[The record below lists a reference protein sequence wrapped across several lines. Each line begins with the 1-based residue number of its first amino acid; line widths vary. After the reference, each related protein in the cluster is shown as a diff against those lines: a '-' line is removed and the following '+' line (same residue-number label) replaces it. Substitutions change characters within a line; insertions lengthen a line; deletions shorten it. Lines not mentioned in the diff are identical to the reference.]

1 MVGQQ
6 PAVHRT
12 ILVVDVEGF
21 GSERR
26 NDGHRLVV
34 RHGMYGALKQALKRA
49 GVEWGGCY
57 HEDRGDGVLVL
68 APPEEPKAIFVESL
82 PGELVMA
89 LAEHNDTHC
98 QQEQVRLR
106 MALHAGEVYFD
117 QHGVT
122 AASVNLTFRLLEAP
136 QLKAALAESSGTL
149 GLIASEWFFDAVI
162 RHAPA
167 SSPATYRPFR
177 VTVKET
183 TTVGWIARPDDP
195 YPPAQQALDT
205 PLALPAPLVLRQ
217 LPARTSTFVG
227 RAEELERLR
236 SILAKGTGGQDIGGA
251 VIISAINGT
260 AGIGKTALAL
270 HWAHEVAP
278 RFPGGQLY
286 VNLRGFDPSVSPVR
300 PADAIRGFLIAL
312 GEEPRCSGGELELD
326 ELAALYRSRVAG
338 RQLLI
343 LLDNARDADQVRP
356 LLPASSTC
364 LVVVTSRSHL
374 SSLITGEGAHLLTLD
389 LLSVA
394 EAHKLLAAHLGSDRI
409 SDEPAAVD
417 ELIDL
422 CARLPL
428 ALSIVAA
435 RAAAHP
441 AFKLATLAG
450 ELRDAGRRLDA
461 LDGGDLGTN
470 VQTVFSWSYRNLGKA
485 AALMFRMLGIHP
497 GPDISPHAA
506 ASLAGMPL
514 EQARMAL
521 AELTHHHLLAEH
533 SPGRFAFHDLLRSY
547 AAQQA
552 AAVDT
557 ETERRAATRRM
568 LDHYLHAAYTAALA
582 LHPSFDPIT
591 ISPPQPGLTPEPQ
604 LVGYAAVWAW
614 FEVEY
619 PVLLAAIQ
627 LAAARWGTH
636 AWQLAWTLTDYL
648 ARRGQ
653 WHDLA
658 VAQNVALSAAGN
670 HAGSR
675 GEALAHQGIGRA
687 CLGLGLH
694 AEARADL
701 EQALA
706 LFTQLGDQLGQAGT
720 HLIISWVLDDQD
732 HPADALQH
740 AEQALGL
747 YLIKDHRSG
756 QASALNDIGWYHS
769 RLGDQHRALTLCE
782 QALTLQQELG
792 DRRGLAYTLDS
803 LGYAHHHVGRYQDAA
818 AFYQQALD
826 FNDELGDRHL
836 QAAVLDRLGDTRH
849 ATGDGEAARASW
861 RQALD
866 ILDQFSLTSDA
877 IRGHGHPQADQ
888 IREKI
893 HMLGNDPLC
902 NRAAGA

>member
-12 ILVVDVEGF
+12 ILVVDIEGF
-21 GSERR
+21 GNERR
-26 NDGHRLVV
+26 NDEHRLMV
-34 RHGMYGALKQALKRA
+34 RQGMYGALKQAFKRV

-82 PGELVMA
+82 PGELVTA
-89 LAEHNDTHC
+89 LAEHNGTHC
-98 QQEQVRLR
+98 EQEQIRLR
-106 MALHAGEVYFD
+106 MALHAGEVYYD

-136 QLKAALAESSGTL
+136 QLKDALAESSGTL
-149 GLIASEWFFDAVI
+149 GLIASEWFFDEVI

-167 SSPATYRPFR
+167 SSPATYRPFL

-183 TTVGWIARPDDP
+183 SAVGWIARPDDP

-205 PLALPAPLVLRQ
+205 PPAGPAPLVLRQ

-227 RAEELERLR
+227 RAKELESLR
-236 SILAKGTGGQDIGGA
+236 SILAKGTDGQEIGGA

-270 HWAHEVAP
+270 RWAHEVAP
-278 RFPGGQLY
+278 RFPDGQLY
-286 VNLRGFDPSVSPVR
+286 VNLRGFDPSASPVR

-312 GEEPRCSGGELELD
+312 GEEPRRSGGELELD

-338 RQLLI
+338 RHLLI

-364 LVVVTSRSHL
+364 LVVVTSRNHL
-374 SSLITGEGAHLLTLD
+374 SSLITHEGAHLLTLD

-409 SDEPAAVD
+409 SDEPAVD

-441 AFKLATLAG
+441 AFKLATLAC

-470 VQTVFSWSYRNLGKA
+470 VQAVFSWSYRNLGKA

-521 AELTHHHLLAEH
+521 AELTHSHLLAEH
-533 SPGRFAFHDLLRSY
+533 SPGRFAFHDLLRIY

-557 ETERRAATRRM
+557 ETERRAAMRRM
-568 LDHYLHAAYTAALA
+568 LDHYLHTAYTAALA

-591 ISPPQPGLTPEPQ
+591 ISPPQPGLTTEPQ
-604 LVGYAAVWAW
+604 FASYAAAWAW
-614 FEVEY
+614 FQAEY
-619 PVLLAAIQ
+619 SVLLAAIQ
-627 LAAARWGTH
+627 LAAVGWGTH

-658 VAQNVALSAAGN
+658 VTQDVALTAAGN
-670 HAGSR
+670 HAGPR

-687 CLGLGLH
+687 YLGLGRH
-694 AEARADL
+694 AEARTDL

-706 LFTQLGDQLGQAGT
+706 LFTQLGDQLGQAET

-732 HPADALQH
+732 HPSDALQN

-747 YLIKDHRSG
+747 YLTDDHRSG
-756 QASALNDIGWYHS
+756 QANALNDIGWYHS
-769 RLGDQHRALTLCE
+769 RLGDHHRALTLCE
-782 QALTLQQELG
+782 QALALQQELG

-849 ATGDGEAARASW
+849 ASGDGEAARASW
-861 RQALD
+861 QQALD
-866 ILDQFSLTSDA
+866 ILDQFSPTSDA
-877 IRGHGHPQADQ
+877 VRSHGHPQADQ

-893 HMLGNDPLC
+893 HMLGNGPLC
-902 NRAAGA
+902 NQAARA

>member
-21 GSERR
+21 GNERR
-26 NDGHRLVV
+26 SDEHRLVV
-34 RHGMYGALKQALKRA
+34 RHGMYGALKQAFKRA

-57 HEDRGDGVLVL
+57 YEDRGDGVLVL
-68 APPEEPKAIFVESL
+68 APPDQPKAVFVESL
-82 PGELVMA
+82 PGELVIA
-89 LAEHNDTHC
+89 LAEHNGTHC
-98 QQEQVRLR
+98 EQEQIRLR
-106 MALHAGEVYFD
+106 MALHAGEVYYD

-122 AASVNLTFRLLEAP
+122 AASVNLTFRLVEAP

-149 GLIASEWFFDAVI
+149 GLIASGRFFDEVI

-167 SSPATYRPFR
+167 GSPATYRPFP

-183 TTVGWIARPDDP
+183 ATVGWIARPDDP

-205 PLALPAPLVLRQ
+205 PPALPPPLVLHQ

-227 RAEELERLR
+227 RAEELERLT
-236 SILAKGTGGQDIGGA
+236 SILDKGTGGQEIGGA

-270 HWAHEVAP
+270 RWAHEVAP
-278 RFPGGQLY
+278 RFPDGQLY
-286 VNLRGFDPSVSPVR
+286 VNLRGFDSSVSPVR
-300 PADAIRGFLIAL
+300 SADAIRGFLIAL
-312 GEEPRCSGGELELD
+312 GEEPRRIGGELELD

-364 LVVVTSRSHL
+364 LVVVTSRNQL
-374 SSLITGEGAHLLTLD
+374 TSLLTGEGAHLLTLD

-394 EAHKLLAAHLGSDRI
+394 EAHDLLTGHLGSDRI
-409 SDEPAAVD
+409 SDEPAVVD

-461 LDGGDLGTN
+461 LDGGDLSTN
-470 VQTVFSWSYRNLGKA
+470 VQTVFSWSYRNLRKA
-485 AALMFRMLGIHP
+485 AARMFRMLGIHP

-506 ASLAGMPL
+506 ASLTGMPL

-521 AELTHHHLLAEH
+521 VDLTQNHLLAEH
-533 SPGRFAFHDLLRSY
+533 SPGRFAFHDLLRVY

-557 ETERRAATRRM
+557 ETERRAATHRM
-568 LDHYLHAAYTAALA
+568 LDHYLHSAYTAALG

-591 ISPPQPGLTPEPQ
+591 ISPPQPGLTPES
-604 LVGYAAVWAW
+604 LLASYAAAWAW
-614 FEVEY
+614 FQAEY
-619 PVLLAAIQ
+619 PVLLAVIQ
-627 LAAARWGTH
+627 LAAAGWGTH

-653 WHDLA
+653 WHDLR
-658 VAQNVALSAAGN
+658 VIHNLALAAAGN
-670 HAGSR
+670 HAGPR
-675 GEALAHQGIGRA
+675 GEAFVHQGIGRA
-687 CLGLGLH
+687 YLGLGRH
-694 AEARADL
+694 AEARTDL

-706 LFTQLGDQLGQAGT
+706 LFTQLGDQLGQAET

-732 HPADALQH
+732 HPAGALQH

-747 YLIKDHRSG
+747 YLTNEHRPG

-769 RLGDQHRALTLCE
+769 RLGDHHQALTLCE
-782 QALTLQQELG
+782 QALALQQKLT

-803 LGYAHHHVGRYQDAA
+803 LGYAHHHLGRYQDAA

-849 ATGDGEAARASW
+849 ATGDREGAHASW

-866 ILDQFSLTSDA
+866 ILDQFSLTSDEV
-877 IRGHGHPQADQ
+877 RGHGHPQADQ

-893 HMLGNDPLC
+893 RMLGNGPLC
-902 NRAAGA
+902 NQATRA